1 MRAKYPRAKGI
12 TNEMREGKGL
22 AAVRT
27 IPYSFCTST
36 EIIKVQV
43 LTEIGFCLFFTS
55 LCSTFKDPS

>member
-27 IPYSFCTST
+27 IRYSFCTST
-36 EIIKVQV
+36 E
-43 LTEIGFCLFFTS
+43 L
-55 LCSTFKDPS
+55 